1 VTATPVGRTRPVAAR
16 DRAASV
22 GLGPIEGGHAAS
34 PERRAIE
41 AMMAVQRDDEYEP
54 SVAHLPWELKR
65 AERAAARLLDAKLR
79 GTGLTKSQFGVIQ
92 ALAHM
97 RKASSAELA
106 RTVFVTPQAMVGLIT
121 TLERKGYIERS
132 QSEVSARIIDARLT
146 AAGRAAWRRAS
157 ARLAEIDDLLTDE
170 FSQAEVVRLSR
181 FLTRLSET
189 LNVDE

>member
-1 VTATPVGRTRPVAAR
+1 MTATPIGRTTLVAVP

-22 GLGPIEGGHAAS
+22 GLAPIEGGQAAS

-65 AERAAARLLDAKLR
+65 AERAAARLLDTKLR

-157 ARLAEIDDLLTDE
+157 ARLAEIDDLLSDE

-181 FLTRLSET
+181 FLSRISEK
-189 LNVDE
+189 LAIDE

>member
-1 VTATPVGRTRPVAAR
+1 VTATPVGRTRLVAAR
-16 DRAASV
+16 DRTTSV
-22 GLGPIEGGHAAS
+22 GLGAIEGGHAAS

-65 AERAAARLLDAKLR
+65 AERAAARLLDTKLR

-157 ARLAEIDDLLTDE
+157 AALAEIDDLLSDE
-170 FSQAEVVRLSR
+170 FSQADVVRFSR
-181 FLTRLSET
+181 FLSRLSET
-189 LNVDE
+189 LDVDD

>member
-1 VTATPVGRTRPVAAR
+1 
-16 DRAASV
+16 
-22 GLGPIEGGHAAS
+22 
-34 PERRAIE
+34 
-41 AMMAVQRDDEYEP
+41 MAVQRDDDYEP
-54 SVAHLPWELKR
+54 TVAHLPWELKR

-79 GTGLTKSQFGVIQ
+79 GTGLTKAQFGVIQ

-121 TLERKGYIERS
+121 ALEQKGYIERA

-157 ARLAEIDDLLTDE
+157 AKLAEIDDLLAAE
-170 FSQAEVVRLSR
+170 FSQAEVVKFSK
-181 FLTRLSET
+181 FLTRVSEA
-189 LNVDE
+189 LDVDE

>member
-1 VTATPVGRTRPVAAR
+1 
-16 DRAASV
+16 
-22 GLGPIEGGHAAS
+22 
-34 PERRAIE
+34 
-41 AMMAVQRDDEYEP
+41 
-54 SVAHLPWELKR
+54 
-65 AERAAARLLDAKLR
+65 
-79 GTGLTKSQFGVIQ
+79 
-92 ALAHM
+92 
-97 RKASSAELA
+97 
-106 RTVFVTPQAMVGLIT
+106 MVGLIT

>member
-1 VTATPVGRTRPVAAR
+1 
-16 DRAASV
+16 
-22 GLGPIEGGHAAS
+22 
-34 PERRAIE
+34 
-41 AMMAVQRDDEYEP
+41 MAVQRRDDYEP

-79 GTGLTKSQFGVIQ
+79 GSGLTKSQFGVIQ

-121 TLERKGYIERS
+121 ALEQKGYIERE

-157 ARLAEIDDLLTDE
+157 ARLAEIDGLLADE
-170 FSQAEVVRLSR
+170 FSQAEVVRFSKFLSR
-181 FLTRLSET
+181 VSEA
-189 LNVDE
+189 LDVED

>member
-1 VTATPVGRTRPVAAR
+1 
-16 DRAASV
+16 
-22 GLGPIEGGHAAS
+22 
-34 PERRAIE
+34 
-41 AMMAVQRDDEYEP
+41 MMAVQRDDEYEP

-65 AERAAARLLDAKLR
+65 AERAAARLLDTKLR

-157 ARLAEIDDLLTDE
+157 ASLAEIDDLLTEE
-170 FSQAEVVRLSR
+170 FSQAEVVRFSR
-181 FLTRLSET
+181 FLTRVSEK
-189 LNVDE
+189 LAVDE

>member
-1 VTATPVGRTRPVAAR
+1 
-16 DRAASV
+16 
-22 GLGPIEGGHAAS
+22 
-34 PERRAIE
+34 
-41 AMMAVQRDDEYEP
+41 MAVQRRDDYEP
-54 SVAHLPWELKR
+54 SVAHIPWELKR

-121 TLERKGYIERS
+121 ALEQKGYIERE

-146 AAGRAAWRRAS
+146 AAGRAAWKRAS
-157 ARLAEIDDLLTDE
+157 AKLAEIDELLADE
-170 FSQAEVVRLSR
+170 FSQAEVVRFSKFLSR
-181 FLTRLSET
+181 VSEA
-189 LNVDE
+189 LDVDE